1 MQRVVNK
8 YFHVTS
14 FLEEAHQ
21 VRIFSIHTLKKCI
34 ESGSS
39 KVAFWISALRL
50 LLRKMQL
57 SPLLDCRFEP
67 LAIQWIRVQSSGI
80 DRRFSRSKRNKT
92 ESPA

>member
-1 MQRVVNK
+1 MHRVVNK

-39 KVAFWISALRL
+39 KVAF
-50 LLRKMQL
+50 
-57 SPLLDCRFEP
+57 
-67 LAIQWIRVQSSGI
+67 
-80 DRRFSRSKRNKT
+80 
-92 ESPA
+92 